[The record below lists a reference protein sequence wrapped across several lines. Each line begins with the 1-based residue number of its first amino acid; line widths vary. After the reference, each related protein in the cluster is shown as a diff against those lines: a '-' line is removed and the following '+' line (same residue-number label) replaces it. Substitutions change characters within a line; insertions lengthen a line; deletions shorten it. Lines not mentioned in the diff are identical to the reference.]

1 MFSSCIVLQATV
13 GGGEVLGMR
22 HICKWE
28 KVVYMERYCTIQ
40 LPHARPTMHCIPLVI
55 GASLSEPHID
65 GTTGRNHICIIVRPS
80 PARRAWS
87 HEVCRASN
95 IAFAYMASVTARE
108 SPARRAWSHE
118 DVGLPISH

>member
-1 MFSSCIVLQATV
+1 MYGDTKNRGCQISYDTGL
-13 GGGEVLGMR
+13 
-22 HICKWE
+22 
-28 KVVYMERYCTIQ
+28 
-40 LPHARPTMHCIPLVI
+40 LV

-95 IAFAYMASVTARE
+95 ITLAYMASVVARE
-108 SPARRAWSHE
+108 A
-118 DVGLPISH
+118 DVKEEKDGACCTAFTER